1 MTRTARR
8 RWTRELQN
16 EVDGI
21 AIGDNGPVLLHGYDQ
36 PAGGRWVDSAIPGKL
51 GAYDRA
57 NGEQLW
63 LSPCEVGYGRGFGA
77 GFGSSGDALVLGP
90 SSSGSSGHRIARMS
104 LENGELIG
112 VGQIPAFDEALVFD
126 DVCVCVSARRVVAID
141 SSTLRVRWSYD
152 REGERYH
159 HIGRSG
165 ERVFVVYTQQST
177 KKQGVLS
184 LDAENGEFDRVLLH
198 PSQVKVHDVT
208 VQSGAVILL
217 AGDVTA
223 ALSRDAL
230 LELLIKHPETDAS
243 EHKGLALL
251 ALDPRAKSDARP
263 LWFEILSSQ
272 DEEDELPEAS
282 VSSDSGKL
290 YLIKGA
296 FLEVRDALTGRAL
309 GEWTVP
315 GLDERVAWSVCQG
328 AGVLAE
334 ETRASVFELPA

>member
-21 AIGDNGPVLLHGYDQ
+21 AIGDKGPVLLHGYDQ

-51 GAYDRA
+51 GAYDRST
-57 NGEQLW
+57 GEQLW

-77 GFGSSGDALVLGP
+77 GFGTNGDALVLGP

-104 LENGELIG
+104 LANGELVG
-112 VGQIPAFDEALVFD
+112 VGQIPAFDEAEVYE

-141 SSTLRVRWSYD
+141 NATLRVRWSYD

-159 HIGRSG
+159 HLGRADD
-165 ERVFVVYTQQST
+165 RVFVVYTQQTT
-177 KKQGVLS
+177 KKQGVLA
-184 LDAENGEFDRVLLH
+184 LDAKTGDFEGVLLH
-198 PSQVKVHDVT
+198 PCQASIHDLA
-208 VQSGAVILL
+208 VQSGSVTLL

-223 ALSRDAL
+223 ALPREAL
-230 LELLIKHPETDAS
+230 LELLLKHPETDAS

-251 ALDPRAKSDARP
+251 ALDPKGKSDARP
-263 LWFEILSSQ
+263 LWFEILAQ
-272 DEEDELPEAS
+272 HEDEDELPEAS
-282 VSSDSGKL
+282 VSADSGKL
-290 YLIKGA
+290 YVIKGA

-315 GLDERVAWSVCQG
+315 GLDERVAWKVCQG

-334 ETRASVFELPA
+334 ETRASIFELPA

>member
-21 AIGDNGPVLLHGYDQ
+21 AVGEKGPLLLHGYDQ

-57 NGEQLW
+57 SGEQLW

-77 GFGSSGDALVLGP
+77 GFGAANDALVLGP

-112 VGQIPAFDEALVFD
+112 VGEVPAFDEAAVWG
-126 DVCVCVSARRVVAID
+126 DVCVCVSAKRVVAID
-141 SSTLRVRWSYD
+141 SQTLRVRWSYD
-152 REGERYH
+152 RDGERYH
-159 HIGRSG
+159 HIGRIG
-165 ERVFVVYTQQST
+165 ERVFVVYTQQAA
-177 KKQGVLS
+177 KKQGVLA
-184 LDAENGEFDRVLLH
+184 LDAASGEFQAVVLPPTSARIHDLVVEPGALVLL
-198 PSQVKVHDVT
+198 
-208 VQSGAVILL
+208 L
-217 AGDVTA
+217 GDVTA
-223 ALSRDAL
+223 ALPNEAL
-230 LELLIKHPETDAS
+230 LELLQKHPDKDAA
-243 EHKGLALL
+243 ELRGLALY
-251 ALDPRAKSDARP
+251 ALSPQKSSSKP
-263 LWFEILSSQ
+263 LWFDIFESP
-272 DEEDELPEAS
+272 DDADDLPE
-282 VSSDSGKL
+282 VSIGSDNGKL
-290 YLIKGA
+290 YVIRNA

-315 GLDERVAWSVCQG
+315 GLDERVAWKVCQG

-334 ETRASVFELPA
+334 ETRVSVFELPA